1 MTSYRARERENA
13 QQERRKTL
21 QLARIRKKRKGEI
34 EFALEDERQMG
45 KDADSGVTHWKKH
58 RDVRWE
64 ATGESGRYQHTG
76 GKESEAPLRTCREVL
91 SRMKRSGKE
100 CRPLCS
106 GSTNSWSQSGGL
118 LTLDAYEPRL
128 GTGGGKVKADEWR
141 NAMLV
146 YPVALFEAWRVGDTI
161 PDGDAPLP
169 KAGSEVKAK
178 EDHTAELMGKRRKKH
193 AARQSNASAVDY
205 AAIEATG
212 ASRNYNDHYL
222 NPDDGYSKN
231 LPK

>member
-1 MTSYRARERENA
+1 MFNSSRDMDETP
-13 QQERRKTL
+13 L
-21 QLARIRKKRKGEI
+21 QR
-34 EFALEDERQMG
+34 FDQFLESIWWP
-45 KDADSGVTHWKKH
+45 ADVG
-58 RDVRWE
+58 RVR
-64 ATGESGRYQHTG
+64 TRVHVDQIQSGRQ
-76 GKESEAPLRTCREVL
+76 ADMFV
-91 SRMKRSGKE
+91 
-100 CRPLCS
+100 
-106 GSTNSWSQSGGL
+106 WQ
-118 LTLDAYEPRL
+118 L

-169 KAGSEVKAK
+169 KAGSKVKAK

-222 NPDDGYSKN
+222 NPDDAYSKN